1 MYVVYFI
8 NKILRVSYT
17 GKFLFTIEFKEK
29 AKKILYY

>member
-8 NKILRVSYT
+8 NKILRVSY
-17 GKFLFTIEFKEK
+17 KEEIIFTIEFKEK